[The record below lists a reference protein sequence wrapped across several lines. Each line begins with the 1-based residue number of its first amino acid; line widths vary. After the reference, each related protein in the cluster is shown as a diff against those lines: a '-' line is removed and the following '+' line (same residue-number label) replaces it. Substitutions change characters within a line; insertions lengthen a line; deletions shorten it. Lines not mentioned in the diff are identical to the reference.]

1 MIKKIKRYFL
11 ARKKMKLRK
20 WCIEKAIGTSDRES
34 IISLADKLYE
44 WITK

>member
-1 MIKKIKRYFL
+1 MIKKLKRYFFE
-11 ARKKMKLRK
+11 RKKMKLRK
-20 WCIEKAIGTSDRES
+20 WCIEKAIGMGDRES